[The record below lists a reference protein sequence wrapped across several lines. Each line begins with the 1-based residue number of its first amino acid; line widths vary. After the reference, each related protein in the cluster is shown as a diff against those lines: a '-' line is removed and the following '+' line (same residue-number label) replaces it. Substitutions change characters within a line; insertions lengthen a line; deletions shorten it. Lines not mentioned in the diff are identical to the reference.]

1 MDYALRYI
9 LCFFLLI
16 STSFSTFSQ
25 ENFTLSGYVSD
36 ADNGETLIGANVY
49 VKGDTEQG
57 VTTNL
62 YGFYSLTLP
71 AGNYTIIYSYLGFSD
86 TEKNIQLSDNQT
98 INIKLQ
104 QGITM
109 QEIVVTAEEKDKNV
123 ESTEMGTVTMAV
135 DKIKTLPVLLGE
147 VDILKTLQLLP
158 GVQSAGEGSSGFY
171 VRGGGPD
178 QNLILLDEAVV
189 YNSGHLLGFFSVF
202 NSDAIKNTTLI
213 KGGMASYYGGRLSSV
228 VDVQMKE
235 GNDQKFRAEGGIGLI
250 ASRLTFQG
258 PIVKEKSSFIVSA
271 RRTYGFDLAQPF
283 IKKTNF
289 AGTDYY
295 FYDVNAKVNYRFS
308 DKDRL
313 YLSVYFGRD
322 VLKFRSNERDFFFH
336 LPYGNE
342 TATLRWNHVFTSKL
356 FMNLSAIY
364 NQYEFKFI
372 GGQDI
377 FKVDIYS
384 GVRDYNGKLDF
395 DFYPNP
401 NHTLKFGANYSYHKL
416 TPNVANGTD
425 GTTTFSNNFI
435 PTYAHDAAI
444 YVQDDW
450 KINARLSVNFGLR
463 GTMFQQVGP
472 YTSKI
477 DNTVYE
483 KGDPVKTYWNLEPRM
498 SGKYSLSKTASLK
511 AGITF
516 TNQYIHLVSN
526 STSSLPGD
534 VWVPSTEI
542 VKPQQGVQ
550 YALGYFKNLKD
561 NTYETSVEIYYK
573 NLRNQIDY
581 GEKYVPDISND
592 LESSFVF
599 GNGEAYGLELFFKK
613 SKGDLTGWIGYTLSK
628 TERNFPGINNG
639 ETFPATYD
647 RRHDLSVVANYELN
661 EKWTF
666 GGAFIYGTGNAFTPL
681 KSVYFIEQGAVV
693 NYGVRNSARIDPYH
707 RLDLSATLTPQKQF
721 KKEKDFK
728 STWTFSVY
736 NIYNRKNTFFIS
748 YDAQTEFQGGSAKFS
763 AYKVSLFPIIPS
775 VTWNFKW
782 R

>member
-1 MDYALRYI
+1 MEYVLRPFLI
-9 LCFFLLI
+9 FFLVIFCLFL
-16 STSFSTFSQ
+16 TQ
-25 ENFTLSGYVSD
+25 AQQNYTLSGYVSD
-36 ADNGETLIGANVY
+36 AESGETLIGANIY
-49 VKGDTEQG
+49 VKGNTAQG

-71 AGNYTIIYSYLGFSD
+71 AGDYTIIYSYLGFGD
-86 TEKNIQLSDNQT
+86 AEQVVQLSDNQVINVKMSQGVT
-98 INIKLQ
+98 I
-104 QGITM
+104 

-123 ESTEMGTVTMAV
+123 QSTEMGTVTMPV
-135 DKIKTLPVLLGE
+135 EKIKTLPVLLGE

-213 KGGMASYYGGRLSSV
+213 KGGMPSYYGGRLSSV

-250 ASRLTFQG
+250 ASRLTLQG

-271 RRTYGFDLAQPF
+271 RRTYGFDLAQPG
-283 IKKTNF
+283 IKKTDF
-289 AGTDYY
+289 AGTNYY

-313 YLSVYFGRD
+313 YLSAYFGQD
-322 VLKFRSNERDFFFH
+322 VLKFRSNERDFFFD
-336 LPYGNE
+336 LPYGNK

-364 NQYEFKFI
+364 NEYEFEFK
-372 GGQDI
+372 GGQDV
-377 FKVDIYS
+377 FQVDIYS

-425 GTTTFSNNFI
+425 GTTTFSNDFI
-435 PTYAHDAAI
+435 PTYAHDVAV
-444 YVQDDW
+444 YLQDDW
-450 KINARLSVNFGLR
+450 KINSRLSVNFGLR

-477 DNTVYE
+477 DSTVYA
-483 KGDPVKTYWNLEPRM
+483 KGDPVETYWNLEPRM
-498 SGKYSLSKTASLK
+498 SGKYSLSETASLK

-542 VKPQQGVQ
+542 VKPQRGVQ

-561 NTYETSVEIYYK
+561 NAYETSIEIYYK
-573 NLRNQIDY
+573 DLKNQIDY
-581 GEKYVPDISND
+581 GETYVPDIAND

-599 GNGEAYGLELFFKK
+599 GSGKSYGLELFFKK
-613 SKGDLTGWIGYTLSK
+613 SKGDLTGWVGYTLSK
-628 TERNFPGINNG
+628 TQRTFADINEG
-639 ETFPATYD
+639 KTFDATYD
-647 RRHDLSVVANYELN
+647 RRHDLSVVANYEMN
-661 EKWTF
+661 KKWTF
-666 GGAFIYGTGNAFTPL
+666 GGAFVYGTGNTFTPV
-681 KSVYFIEQGAVV
+681 KSIYFIEQGAVV
-693 NYGVRNSARIDPYH
+693 EYGSRNSARIDPYH

-721 KKEKDFK
+721 EKEKDFK

-736 NIYNRKNTFFIS
+736 NIYNRRNTFFIS
-748 YDAQTEFQGGSAKFS
+748 YDFQTDIAGGTAEGS
-763 AYKVSLFPIIPS
+763 AYKVSLFPVIPS
-775 VTWNFKW
+775 ITWNFKW

>member
-1 MDYALRYI
+1 MEYFLHRISIFSFLIFNAL
-9 LCFFLLI
+9 FVNA
-16 STSFSTFSQ
+16 Q
-25 ENFTLSGYVSD
+25 QNFTISGYVSD
-36 ADNGETLIGANVY
+36 VESGETLIGANIY
-49 VKGDTEQG
+49 VKGNTEQG
-57 VTTNL
+57 ATTNL

-71 AGNYTIIYSYLGFSD
+71 AGGYTIVYSYLGFSD
-86 TEKNIQLSDNQT
+86 TKKPIQLTDNQT
-98 INIKLQ
+98 INVKLS
-104 QGITM
+104 QGVTM
-109 QEIVVTAEEKDKNV
+109 QEVVVTAEEKDKNV
-123 ESTEMGTVTMAV
+123 QSTEMGTITMPV
-135 DKIKTLPVLLGE
+135 EKIKTLPVLLGE

-213 KGGMASYYGGRLSSV
+213 KGGMPSYYGGRLSSV

-235 GNDQKFRAEGGIGLI
+235 GNDQKLKAEGGIGLI
-250 ASRLTFQG
+250 ASRLTLQG
-258 PIVKEKSSFIVSA
+258 PLVKEKSSFIISA

-283 IKKTNF
+283 ISNTDFSGTN
-289 AGTDYY
+289 YY

-313 YLSVYFGRD
+313 YLSAYFGQD
-322 VLKFRSNERDFFFH
+322 VLKFRSNTRDFFFD
-336 LPYGNE
+336 LPYGNK
-342 TATLRWNHVFTSKL
+342 TATLRWNHVFNSKL

-364 NQYEFKFI
+364 NEYEFEFR
-372 GGQDI
+372 GGQDV
-377 FKVDIYS
+377 FQVDIYS
-384 GVRDYNGKLDF
+384 GVRDYNGKIDF

-401 NHTLKFGANYSYHKL
+401 KHTLKFGANYTYHRL

-425 GTTTFSNNFI
+425 GTTVFSNNFI
-435 PTYAHDAAI
+435 PTFAHDAAI
-444 YVQDDW
+444 YIQDDW
-450 KINARLSVNFGLR
+450 KINSRLSVNFGLR

-477 DNTVYE
+477 DSTVYG

-561 NTYETSVEIYYK
+561 NAYETSIEVYYK
-573 NLRNQIDY
+573 DLKNQIDY
-581 GEKYVPDISND
+581 REEYVPDIAND

-599 GNGEAYGLELFFKK
+599 GSGRSYGMELFFKK

-628 TERNFPGINNG
+628 TERTFADINEG
-639 ETFPATYD
+639 QTFDATYD
-647 RRHDLSVVANYELN
+647 RRHDLSIVANYEMSK
-661 EKWTF
+661 KWTF
-666 GGAFIYGTGNAFTPL
+666 GSAFVYGTGNTFTPIR
-681 KSVYFIEQGAVV
+681 SVYFIEQGAVAR
-693 NYGVRNSARIDPYH
+693 YGDRNSARIDPYH
-707 RLDLSATLTPQKQF
+707 RLDVSATLTPQRQF
-721 KKEKDFK
+721 EKEKDFK

-736 NIYNRKNTFFIS
+736 NIYNRRNTFFIS
-748 YDAQTEFQGGSAKFS
+748 YDFNSDIADGTAKGT
-763 AYKVSLFPIIPS
+763 AYKTSLFPIIPS

>member
-213 KGGMASYYGGRLSSV
+213 KGGMPSYYGGRLSSV

-289 AGTDYY
+289 AGTNYY

-322 VLKFRSNERDFFFH
+322 VLKFRSNERDFFFD